1 MHLKGGDVIYEFF
14 FCPIVFNAKPEFGSP
29 LKNRPQDQKLRK
41 Y

>member
-1 MHLKGGDVIYEFF
+1 MHLKGEDVIR
-14 FCPIVFNAKPEFGSP
+14 PIVFNAKPEFGSP